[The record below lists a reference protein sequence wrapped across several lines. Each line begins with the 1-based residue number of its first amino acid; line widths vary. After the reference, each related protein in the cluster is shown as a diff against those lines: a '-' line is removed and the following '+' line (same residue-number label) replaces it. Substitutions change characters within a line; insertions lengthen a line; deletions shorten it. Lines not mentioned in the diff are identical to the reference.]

1 MPYKNLEISG
11 PNPVIHQPRQVNQFY
26 RGFSSVNNTD
36 SANRLY
42 DFDLVKQDIINHF
55 NTRLGE
61 RVMNPTFGTIV
72 WDLIMEPLTPE
83 TKNFLA
89 EEIQKICNYDPRV
102 TPTQID
108 ITEYDRGFILELTLV
123 LNSTN
128 QSANLKLTFD
138 QQIGL
143 NVQ

>member
-1 MPYKNLEISG
+1 MPYKNLEING
-11 PNPVIHQPRQVNQFY
+11 PNPVVHQPRKVNQFY
-26 RGFSSVNNTD
+26 RGFSSVNNSD
-36 SANRLY
+36 NSNRLY

-72 WDLIMEPLTPE
+72 WDLIMEPLTSE
-83 TKNFLA
+83 TKNLLA

-108 ITEYDRGFILELTLV
+108 ITEYDRGFTLELTLV
-123 LNSTN
+123 LNTTN
-128 QSANLKLTFD
+128 QSDNLKLTFD
-138 QQIGL
+138 QQLGL